1 MVIYSSVGER
11 LAEHSYLVLRLYCGM
26 FGQRHEKLIANRL
39 NVDLKLVSEAMRI
52 ACLLHDVG
60 KALKGFQQKAL
71 QGGGFR
77 FHEVVSALFTYDTL
91 RNVLS
96 DADVVTRY
104 QLSFAAA
111 YAVIQHHQA
120 MRGLHEVLRKSFE
133 LLPLDSGIDEGLVDE
148 IVMAV
153 QMATH
158 LFDPGKALEIFRER
172 VEEISKRGL
181 KEELQGF
188 KTDFECWITSGAPR
202 NIPSNRINR
211 IGSWTKA
218 WERTQ
223 RALPL
228 FIAPLQLSDY
238 LAAFITRGGR
248 VRRLHR
254 EALLLLRRTS
264 LNLLINCSTL
274 ARTTTST
281 TSTSRP
287 L

>member
-60 KALKGFQQKAL
+60 KALKGFQQRVL

-77 FHEVVSALFTYDTL
+77 FHEIVSALFTYDTL

-104 QLSFAAA
+104 QLSFAAT
-111 YAVIQHHQA
+111 YTVIQHHQA
-120 MRGLHEVLRKSFE
+120 MRGLREVLGKSFE

-153 QMATH
+153 QMAKH
-158 LFDPGKALEIFRER
+158 LFDPGEALEIFKER

-181 KEELQGF
+181 KEKLQEF
-188 KTDFECWITSGAPR
+188 KTDFEWWMTSGSPR
-202 NIPSNRINR
+202 NIPSSRIE
-211 IGSWTKA
+211 SWTKA

-248 VRRLHR
+248 GRRLHK
-254 EALLLLRRTS
+254 EALLLLRRTP

-274 ARTTTST
+274 ARTAAST